1 MHHVSQ
7 ARPVRPPPPS
17 RTNWTRL
24 VPPPVLTGHVS
35 SLSHRY
41 DIRRSDIFLLHNEY
55 YRASL
60 AQRTTEQE
68 SAGADGEPSR
78 RPSAGAG
85 SSASD
90 LPRSGLVGSG
100 FVSPSSG
107 PGLLQRDSSGLLQRD
122 SSGSLSCGGDSS
134 AAGDGGAAG
143 GGPYVPAS
151 PFGAGFTSER
161 LNRRGRRAGG
171 AASESGFGAGVG
183 GWSPPP
189 PPPFCCPYPCP
200 YCTLTPSLPRW
211 FPHAATKPTELQVAP
226 PPPSY

>member
-1 MHHVSQ
+1 MYLKL
-7 ARPVRPPPPS
+7 A
-17 RTNWTRL
+17 L
-24 VPPPVLTGHVS
+24 
-35 SLSHRY
+35 Y

-90 LPRSGLVGSG
+90 LPRVGSG

-107 PGLLQRDSSGLLQRD
+107 AGLATLQRD
-122 SSGSLSCGGDSS
+122 SSGSVSLGGDSS

-183 GWSPPP
+183 GW
-189 PPPFCCPYPCP
+189 
-200 YCTLTPSLPRW
+200 
-211 FPHAATKPTELQVAP
+211 FPHAATKPTELQVAASRAP
-226 PPPSY
+226 APRARSSGLWTSAARCPSRAAPSQHTRTQRRATRPR